1 MRSESQTQ
9 VALLWM
15 LGGEER
21 SSKALLIALSSAPFE
36 SSIQAGQEDMQ
47 RRCPLISKTHPW
59 LILLH
64 SNSNKSWDVATMLQ
78 TEGLVRGGLDQYLL
92 D

>member
-47 RRCPLISKTHPW
+47 RRCPLISKTHPMAH
-59 LILLH
+59 LSSLSMADPSAFQLKQELGRGYH
-64 SNSNKSWDVATMLQ
+64 AT
-78 TEGLVRGGLDQYLL
+78 D
-92 D
+92 